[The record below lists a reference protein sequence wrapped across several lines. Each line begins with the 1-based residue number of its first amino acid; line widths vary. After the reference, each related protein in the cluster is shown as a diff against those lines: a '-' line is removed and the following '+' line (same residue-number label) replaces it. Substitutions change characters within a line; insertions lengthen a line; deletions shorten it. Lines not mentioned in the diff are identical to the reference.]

1 MFPRV
6 VGIAKPQRQAPS
18 NIASITYTP
27 GDATQPRAAGFR
39 IVAQLVNDSAFTW
52 GGGLSLAVRK
62 KWPDA
67 QQAFRAWV
75 EHDRRSLRLG
85 NLHFVTVDPTLG
97 IASLIAQH
105 GFGASPT
112 PRIRYLHLKT
122 CLDKLAQLGAE
133 RKATVHIPKL
143 GCGQAGGSWSIV
155 RELVE
160 ESLCGRGVKVY
171 VYEIAGAVPQ
181 PHPQGALEFTGG

>member
-1 MFPRV
+1 M
-6 VGIAKPQRQAPS
+6 
-18 NIASITYTP
+18 
-27 GDATQPRAAGFR
+27 
-39 IVAQLVNDSAFTW
+39 
-52 GGGLSLAVRK
+52 AVRK

-67 QQAFRAWV
+67 QQAFRVWA
-75 EHDRRSLRLG
+75 EHDPRSLRLG
-85 NLHFVTVDPTLG
+85 NVHFVTVNPSLG

-122 CLDKLAQLGAE
+122 CLDKLSQLAAE
-133 RKATVHIPKL
+133 PKATIHIPKL
-143 GCGQAGGSWSIV
+143 GCGQAGGAWAIV

-171 VYEIAGAVPQ
+171 VYELAGAEPQ
-181 PHPQGALEFTGG
+181 SHPQGALEFTGG